1 VWSASVAI
9 IAINSKAIN
18 VPSFDIP
25 YSYLIYPPV
34 RHRSNSYSP
43 RRRRCL
49 IPYNAGY
56 CECFL
61 RFISPTSMQPIST
74 TSPKSPHCL
83 YSSLY
88 IPSSPQSRLCYIY
101 TSLMFR
107 LTLSLVYVHTTAYAY
122 LLPFIFLL
130 LLWTRSRSLYLPLI
144 LTDIQFPSLAGLRV
158 SCTHTIFFHSGFPPL
173 LRVE

>member
-1 VWSASVAI
+1 VQVWSASVAI

-34 RHRSNSYSP
+34 RHRSTSYSP

-88 IPSSPQSRLCYIY
+88 IPSPPNLVCVLHLHISHVPPHPHPHPL
-101 TSLMFR
+101 
-107 LTLSLVYVHTTAYAY
+107 LSLCTYHRIRLSATFYFFCCYGPGRDRCTC
-122 LLPFIFLL
+122 
-130 LLWTRSRSLYLPLI
+130 RLY
-144 LTDIQFPSLAGLRV
+144 
-158 SCTHTIFFHSGFPPL
+158 
-173 LRVE
+173 